1 MKTVNL
7 TKWST
12 LYSSASKY
20 NVQVKTSCFSTLT
33 SKLSAALLCLC
44 LIALIL
50 YNSYS
55 LALGLGFIAIVISDL
70 YLNQKS
76 RALTQSFT
84 ISPTGEINFFNDN
97 ASYQLMPSSRSSFL
111 GCWLEMKKTD
121 GIASESTMTSSESS
135 VQIFIY
141 KGRISNQDF
150 ATLTKI
156 LSQQ

>member
-1 MKTVNL
+1 
-7 TKWST
+7 
-12 LYSSASKY
+12 
-20 NVQVKTSCFSTLT
+20 
-33 SKLSAALLCLC
+33 
-44 LIALIL
+44 
-50 YNSYS
+50 

-76 RALTQSFT
+76 RALSQSFT

-121 GIASESTMTSSESS
+121 GIASESIMTSSESS